1 MTTKQLDQLILQ
13 LENYLECWKQFSH
26 FLGLARTKK
35 FEAEDESQFLEV
47 KSVLIQE
54 LELILARIECT
65 SPTKDEVHAVVSS
78 TPSLRYLA
86 ELPEGTLRG
95 IENQWHKVFI
105 AWQSNL
111 GQLKVKQR
119 ETDDRGFFARL
130 MTKPA

>member
-1 MTTKQLDQLILQ
+1 MNTKQLDQLILQ

-26 FLGLARTKK
+26 FINLARNKK
-35 FEAEDESQFLEV
+35 FAPEDETQFLEV

-54 LELILARIECT
+54 LELIMSRVECV
-65 SPTKDEVHAVVSS
+65 SPTKEEVHSVVSS
-78 TPSLRYLA
+78 TPSLRYLS

-105 AWQSNL
+105 GWQANL

-119 ETDDRGFFARL
+119 ESEGRGFFARL
-130 MTKPA
+130 MAKPA

>member
-13 LENYLECWKQFSH
+13 LENYLECWKQYSH
-26 FLGLARTKK
+26 FIGLARMKK
-35 FEAEDESQFLEV
+35 FETEDESQFLEV

-54 LELILARIECT
+54 LELILARIECA
-65 SPTKDEVHAVVSS
+65 SPTRDEVHSVVSS

-111 GQLKVKQR
+111 GQLKVKQHDT
-119 ETDDRGFFARL
+119 EGRGFFARL
-130 MTKPA
+130 MAKPA